1 MGRNGSANHS
11 LTTVLSCPHCWLLLE
26 KHIFLELQ
34 VIFLR
39 APHSGC
45 GVSWL
50 THRPLPSFVPPAQ
63 VLPPHLSVDGIS
75 AQKRWGELSVVSSR
89 CLFSDS
95 VKLCTSSDV
104 SKIEGTIGDKVSMA
118 IMNVSRAV
126 AGLIIGFIY
135 SWRISLVILSVSPV
149 LAVTAVAVFKVSPE
163 LKYVLCFF
171 SEK

>member
-1 MGRNGSANHS
+1 
-11 LTTVLSCPHCWLLLE
+11 
-26 KHIFLELQ
+26 
-34 VIFLR
+34 
-39 APHSGC
+39 
-45 GVSWL
+45 
-50 THRPLPSFVPPAQ
+50 
-63 VLPPHLSVDGIS
+63 
-75 AQKRWGELSVVSSR
+75 
-89 CLFSDS
+89 
-95 VKLCTSSDV
+95 
-104 SKIEGTIGDKVSMA
+104 MA